1 MFYIRVIIFI
11 LLFSICEI
19 AVSQSDFSMFN
30 ESNISINHKASSSY
44 KMNFSIKG
52 RNFIYEDAGIFI
64 KQLQMEIGHF
74 STFGLSPKSSF
85 SLGVMYRNRSWF
97 EDSKNELRS
106 TFQFNTKSLLKNL
119 RFGHRFRAEQRFYEY
134 KTVHRL
140 RYRLALDL
148 PLNGEKLNVGEPY
161 FIGSTEILWS
171 LAKPDSP
178 GIDNRLTSQI
188 GWLISDK
195 TKLQFG
201 LEYRFGKLNTN
212 TNRSLFILTSAIF
225 TL

>member
-1 MFYIRVIIFI
+1 MFYIKLIIFI
-11 LLFSICEI
+11 LLFGVCEI
-19 AVSQSDFSMFN
+19 MVSQNDFSMFN
-30 ESNISINHKASSSY
+30 ESNISINHEASSSY

-52 RNFIYEDAGIFI
+52 RNYLYEDNGFFI
-64 KQLQMEIGHF
+64 KQRQMEIGHF

-85 SLGVMYRNRSWF
+85 SLGFMYRNRSWF
-97 EDSKNELRS
+97 EGSENELRS
-106 TFQFNTKSLLKNL
+106 TLQFNTKSVLKNF
-119 RFGHRFRAEQRFYEY
+119 RFGHRFRAEQRFYDS
-134 KTVHRL
+134 KTVHRF

-161 FIGSTEILWS
+161 LIGSTELLWS

-178 GIDNRLTSQI
+178 SIDNRFTKQI
-188 GWLISDK
+188 GWLINDK

-201 LEYRFGKLNTN
+201 LEYRLSELNIN
-212 TNRSLFILTSAIF
+212 TSESLFLLTSAIF